1 MHFDL
6 ETLLV
11 IGSALTGLVWL
22 LDLAWLRPQRQ
33 AAAAPSMGK
42 AGAPSTPAGETKS
55 VNAVHEPWYIEYSRS
70 FFPVLLVVL
79 VLRAFVAEPFRI
91 PSGSMIP
98 TLLVGDFILVNKFAY
113 GIRLPVIHKKI
124 LATSDPERGDVA
136 VFRWPRDPSLD
147 YIKRV
152 IGIPGDRIK
161 YVDKKLYVNGELINT
176 ERLGAYEGNDQ
187 YSHKMEY
194 ALQENL
200 LGVEHEI
207 LINKGRRNL
216 DYIDVVP
223 EGHYFVMGDNRD
235 NSNDSRF
242 WGFVPK
248 ENLVGRALF
257 IWMNWDAPN
266 KSVNFSRIGTKIK

>member
-6 ETLLV
+6 ESILV
-11 IGSALTGLVWL
+11 IGSALTGLIWL
-22 LDLAWLRPQRQ
+22 LDIVWLRPQRQ
-33 AAAAPSMGK
+33 ATATATTAQAGI
-42 AGAPSTPAGETKS
+42 AGAPDAQATSI
-55 VNAVHEPWYIEYSRS
+55 NAVQEPWYIEYSRS

-98 TLLVGDFILVNKFAY
+98 TLLVGDFILVNKFSY
-113 GIRLPVIHKKI
+113 GVRLPVIHTKI
-124 LATSDPERGDVA
+124 LDTSEPKRGDVA

-152 IGIPGDRIK
+152 IGVPGDRIK
-161 YVDKKLYVNGELINT
+161 YVDKKLYVNGELIDT
-176 ERLGAYEGNDQ
+176 TLLGAYEGHDQ
-187 YSHKMEY
+187 YSHRMEFEM
-194 ALQENL
+194 QENL
-200 LGVEHEI
+200 LGVEHQI
-207 LINKGRRNL
+207 LINQGRRSL

-242 WGFVPK
+242 WGFVPE

-257 IWMNWDAPN
+257 IWMNWDAV
-266 KSVNFSRIGTKIK
+266 KRSINFSRIGSKIK

>member
-1 MHFDL
+1 
-6 ETLLV
+6 
-11 IGSALTGLVWL
+11 
-22 LDLAWLRPQRQ
+22 
-33 AAAAPSMGK
+33 
-42 AGAPSTPAGETKS
+42 
-55 VNAVHEPWYIEYSRS
+55 
-70 FFPVLLVVL
+70 
-79 VLRAFVAEPFRI
+79 
-91 PSGSMIP
+91 
-98 TLLVGDFILVNKFAY
+98 
-113 GIRLPVIHKKI
+113 
-124 LATSDPERGDVA
+124 
-136 VFRWPRDPSLD
+136 
-147 YIKRV
+147 
-152 IGIPGDRIK
+152 
-161 YVDKKLYVNGELINT
+161 
-176 ERLGAYEGNDQ
+176 
-187 YSHKMEY
+187 MEY